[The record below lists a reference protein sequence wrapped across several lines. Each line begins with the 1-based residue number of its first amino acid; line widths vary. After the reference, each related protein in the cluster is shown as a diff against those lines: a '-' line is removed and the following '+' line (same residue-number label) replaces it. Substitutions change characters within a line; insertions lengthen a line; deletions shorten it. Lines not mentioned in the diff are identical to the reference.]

1 MDQARHSRF
10 VLTGGIG
17 AGKSLVAALLEEH
30 GIRVVSADAAGHKV
44 LEPGGEAE
52 AAVAAR
58 WPEVVTDGRIDR
70 GRLGRVVFADPDQLA
85 DLEAMTHP
93 GIARLVAAQ
102 LGAIAGPAFLE
113 VPLLH
118 LGLGEGWPRVVVFAP
133 AEVRRE
139 RLAARNMDAD
149 DITARMAAQPSD
161 DQWRE
166 AADFVV
172 DNSGDLDQLRQEVGR
187 LLRWIHAQA
196 AAPS

>member
-17 AGKSLVAALLEEH
+17 AGKSLVAALLGEH
-30 GIRVVSADAAGHKV
+30 GIPVVSADAAGHTV

-58 WPEVVTDGRIDR
+58 WPEVLTEGRIDR
-70 GRLGRVVFADPDQLA
+70 GRLGRVVFADPAQLA
-85 DLEAMTHP
+85 ELEAMTHP
-93 GIARLVAAQ
+93 AIARLVAVQ
-102 LGAIAGPAFLE
+102 LEGIAGLAFLE

-118 LGLGEGWPRVVVFAP
+118 LGWGEGWPRVVVFAP
-133 AEVRRE
+133 AELRRR
-139 RLAARNMDAD
+139 RLAARGMTAD
-149 DITARMAAQPSD
+149 DISARMAAQPSD
-161 DQWRE
+161 QEWQE
-166 AADFVV
+166 VADFIV
-172 DNSGDLDQLRQEVGR
+172 DNDSDQEHLRLEVAR